1 METKD
6 EKKNAEKG
14 GLEGKEKNKNLKKK
28 EEEKKRRRE
37 ENLSIY

>member
-14 GLEGKEKNKNLKKK
+14 GLEGKEKIKKNKRRKRKKK
-28 EEEKKRRRE
+28 ERRRE
-37 ENLSIY
+37 E